1 MKKIKSNTKC
11 LLITSILVLIHLL
24 SFGQTKLAELKDG
37 TVNKAITQSYLIK
50 IKDNKINVDNIH
62 NKFTNVKQ
70 NSPKLFGQLLVKPDI
85 VIDQKKLSKICAK
98 FINIQQLEKLINGMK
113 YAGLM
118 IKVRTDIYGKTLEV
132 GFFTDQNSILTLSQ
146 LEMIEN
152 EIILTKL
159 VSMKPDILPL
169 LEGSNF
175 WQIRLTIN
183 YVDLL
188 KIKLE
193 METSNQKE
201 NN

>member
-193 METSNQKE
+193 MEGSKQ
-201 NN
+201 